1 MFILGSCKALNLGY
15 SGCCIKPPSA
25 TCATI
30 YGYCDQ
36 LCHSNNDCCSDID
49 DIGCYPVP
57 FSSPIV
63 TSTPTAILSKIK
75 SEVYTMLKGL

>member
-15 SGCCIKPPSA
+15 FGCCIRPPSA

-30 YGYCDQ
+30 DCHCDQ
-36 LCHSNNDCCSDID
+36 HCYSNNDCCSDID

-57 FSSPIV
+57 SSSLTH
-63 TSTPTAILSKIK
+63 TSTPTA
-75 SEVYTMLKGL
+75 MLGKTK